1 MAPST
6 RTPTPEKNEKPRLR
20 KPAVEKMRRDRINTG
35 IERLKLL
42 LKDKLNPKPKLE
54 KADVLE
60 TAVAYLKQSKAVARA
75 SPEQCYADGFARCLE
90 ETARFLTVHNRV
102 ETGKH
107 IMMSS
112 LGHAI
117 HPRATGSISMS
128 VNDVKSSPE
137 CTGAVWR
144 PW

>member
-1 MAPST
+1 M
-6 RTPTPEKNEKPRLR
+6 RHVGCFEQLR

-35 IERLKLL
+35 IESLKLL
-42 LKDKLNPKPKLE
+42 LKDELKPKSKLE
-54 KADVLE
+54 KADILE
-60 TAVAYLKQSKAVARA
+60 TAVAYLKKSKAAARA

-90 ETARFLTVHNRV
+90 ETARFLLTAHNRV
-102 ETGKH
+102 ETEEKH
-107 IMMSS
+107 AVMSS

-117 HPRATGSISMS
+117 QLKATGSISVS
-128 VNDVKSSPE
+128 VNDVKSTPE